1 MKLPYIEAGE
11 IVTTHG
17 VRGEVKVLSWLDS
30 PEMLCEFDRCRISGR
45 EYVMDSVRVQKTC
58 NLVKL
63 RGVDTIEDAQKLR
76 GKTMELYREDIS
88 DELIFA
94 SELVDVEVYADGAC
108 IGKIKEVLDYPG
120 NSVYVVQGEREY
132 LIPAV
137 KEFIL
142 STDLERNQMQV
153 KLLKGMASDEDRHSD
168 AVSRHAGGCAFREY
182 SGARAGA
189 WVHFHRSPPDTGL
202 HRKQAESGGRLSLRR
217 RAGRHYAG

>member
-30 PEMLCEFDRCRISGR
+30 PEVLCEFDRCRISGR

-63 RGVDTIEDAQKLR
+63 RGVDTMEDAQKLR

-94 SELVDVEVYADGAC
+94 AELVDVEVYADGAC

-153 KLLKGMASDEDRHSD
+153 KLLKGMASDED
-168 AVSRHAGGCAFREY
+168 
-182 SGARAGA
+182 
-189 WVHFHRSPPDTGL
+189 
-202 HRKQAESGGRLSLRR
+202 
-217 RAGRHYAG
+217 

>member
-30 PEMLCEFDRCRISGR
+30 PEMLCEFVRCRISGR

-63 RGVDTIEDAQKLR
+63 RGIDTMEDAQKLR

-153 KLLKGMASDEDRHSD
+153 KLLKGMASDED
-168 AVSRHAGGCAFREY
+168 
-182 SGARAGA
+182 
-189 WVHFHRSPPDTGL
+189 
-202 HRKQAESGGRLSLRR
+202 
-217 RAGRHYAG
+217 

>member
-63 RGVDTIEDAQKLR
+63 RGVDTMEDAQKLR

-94 SELVDVEVYADGAC
+94 AELVDVEVYADGVR
-108 IGKIKEVLDYPG
+108 IGKVKEVLDYPG

-142 STDLERNQMQV
+142 STDLEKNQMQV
-153 KLLKGMASDEDRHSD
+153 KLLKGMASDED
-168 AVSRHAGGCAFREY
+168 
-182 SGARAGA
+182 
-189 WVHFHRSPPDTGL
+189 
-202 HRKQAESGGRLSLRR
+202 
-217 RAGRHYAG
+217 

>member
-17 VRGEVKVLSWLDS
+17 VRGEIKLLSWLDS

-63 RGVDTIEDAQKLR
+63 RGVDTMEDAQKLR

-88 DELIFA
+88 DNLIFA

-153 KLLKGMASDEDRHSD
+153 KLLKGMASDED
-168 AVSRHAGGCAFREY
+168 
-182 SGARAGA
+182 
-189 WVHFHRSPPDTGL
+189 
-202 HRKQAESGGRLSLRR
+202 
-217 RAGRHYAG
+217 